1 MLLVLLVLCLQLV
14 GELDSLMD
22 NDRIAKALAS
32 KALHVQLRGI
42 NGLLASGLIK
52 GATATAAAA
61 AEQAGAGKAAGKQRP
76 SKGLSLF
83 IKYGRLTMEKPLPEL
98 PDE

>member
-1 MLLVLLVLCLQLV
+1 MPLSSQLV
-14 GELDSLMD
+14 GELAGQMD
-22 NDRIAKALAS
+22 NDRIAKALAG
-32 KALHVQLRGI
+32 KAVRVQLRGI

-52 GATATAAAA
+52 GAAPTAAAA
-61 AEQAGAGKAAGKQRP
+61 AADQVQAGAGKAAAKQRP

-98 PDE
+98 PEE

>member
-1 MLLVLLVLCLQLV
+1 
-14 GELDSLMD
+14 MD
-22 NDRIAKALAS
+22 NDRIAKALAG
-32 KALHVQLRGI
+32 KALRVQLRGI

-52 GATATAAAA
+52 GAASTAATAADQV
-61 AEQAGAGKAAGKQRP
+61 QAVAGKAPAKQRP

-98 PDE
+98 PEE